1 MRKEF
6 EFENLLSINVERN
19 KREQVTKQA
28 TSRERERERQ
38 TDSWQ
43 TTNVDCVV
51 CRLAKR
57 VQ

>member
-28 TSRERERERQ
+28 MGREREGDKEGER
-38 TDSWQ
+38 DRHLA
-43 TTNVDCVV
+43 NNE
-51 CRLAKR
+51 CRLCCLSSR
-57 VQ
+57 

>member
-28 TSRERERERQ
+28 MGREREGEGERDRQ
-38 TDSWQ
+38 LA
-43 TTNVDCVV
+43 NNE
-51 CRLAKR
+51 CRLCCLSSR
-57 VQ
+57 